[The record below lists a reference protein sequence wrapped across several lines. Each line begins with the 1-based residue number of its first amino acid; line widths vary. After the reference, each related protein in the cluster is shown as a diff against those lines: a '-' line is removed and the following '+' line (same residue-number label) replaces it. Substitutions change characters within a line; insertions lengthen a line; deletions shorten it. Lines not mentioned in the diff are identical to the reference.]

1 MQYKSA
7 KANPSDQKDQRK
19 GLRHGM
25 THAEVVLWQ
34 ALKNRG
40 VGGYKFRRQ
49 QGIGPYI
56 LDFYCPKLRLCVEL
70 DGSSHDCKYDYDVQ
84 RTMYLN
90 NQGIRVMRFDNE
102 QVISCLEGVIADIIR
117 FGEEIKPQ
125 ISTP

>member
-19 GLRHGM
+19 GLRHRM
-25 THAEVVLWQ
+25 THAEVVLWL

-56 LDFYCPKLRLCVEL
+56 LDFYCPELHLCVEL
-70 DGSSHDCKYDYDVQ
+70 DGSSHEYKSDYDAQ
-84 RTMYLN
+84 RTNYLN
-90 NQGIRVMRFDNE
+90 NQGIRVVRFKNE
-102 QVISCLEGVIADIIR
+102 QVITCLEGVIADILRI
-117 FGEEIKPQ
+117 GKEIKH
-125 ISTP
+125 

>member
-1 MQYKSA
+1 
-7 KANPSDQKDQRK
+7 
-19 GLRHGM
+19 M

-102 QVISCLEGVIADIIR
+102 QVISCLEGVIADILR
-117 FGEEIKPQ
+117 FGEEIKTQ
-125 ISTP
+125 TSTP